1 MKNKSS
7 ILSKLGP
14 GLLYAGA
21 AIGVSHLVQST
32 RAGASFGISML
43 FVVILANFFKY
54 PFFQYG
60 PRYVAATGK
69 SLLHGYKKLGSW
81 AIWVFFILTLG
92 TMFILQGA
100 VTMVT
105 AGLAKFLT
113 GSSLSIGFWIL
124 IILALSIGLLISGK
138 MKVLD
143 RFMKVVMLVLA
154 ITTIA
159 AAIASMF
166 ANVAHT
172 TVAPNFSFANRN
184 HIFFLI
190 AFIGWMPAPID
201 ISVWY
206 SVWSETKNK
215 DMKVQSSLKS
225 SLFDFSVGYWGTA
238 FLALCFV
245 ALGAFMLHNTGVEL
259 SPSAVVFAGQIIEAY
274 SNSLG
279 SWATPIIAV
288 AAFTTMLSTTVSVM
302 DGITRVMVPTTHY
315 LFFSSTLSSEKV
327 PAKESKKHFLIWLT
341 ILGIGSYLL
350 VFNFAQDMKQM
361 VDFATSLSFLTAPIL
376 AYLNVKVME
385 SIEIREEYRP
395 SKFTRMV
402 SYLGLLILVGFS
414 LVYLGYKLGII

>member
-1 MKNKSS
+1 MNKNTS
-7 ILSKLGP
+7 ILNKLGP

-32 RAGASFGISML
+32 RAGASFGIAMI
-43 FVVILANFFKY
+43 VVVVLANFFKY

-81 AIWVFFILTLG
+81 AVWLFFILTLG
-92 TMFILQGA
+92 TMFIIQGA

-113 GSSLSIGFWIL
+113 GTSFSIWYWML
-124 IILALSIGLLISGK
+124 IILGLSAGLLVSGK
-138 MKVLD
+138 IKVLD
-143 RFMKVVMLVLA
+143 KFMKIVMVILA
-154 ITTIA
+154 VTTIA
-159 AAIASMF
+159 AAISSIF
-166 ANVAHT
+166 ADVEHT
-172 TVAPNFSFANRN
+172 TISPIFSFTNKE

-206 SVWSETKNK
+206 SVWSESKAN
-215 DMKVQSSLKS
+215 DMGERPSLKN

-259 SPSAVVFAGQIIEAY
+259 SPSAVVFSGQIIEAY

-279 SWATPIIAV
+279 SWATPIISI
-288 AAFTTMLSTTVSVM
+288 AAFTTMFSTTVSVM
-302 DGITRVMVPTTHY
+302 DGITRVMVPTTGF
-315 LFFSSTLSSEKV
+315 LFTDKEEKTD
-327 PAKESKKHFLIWLT
+327 SKKSYIFWLAG
-341 ILGIGSYLL
+341 LSIGSFLL
-350 VFNFAQDMKQM
+350 VSNFAQNMKEM
-361 VDFATSLSFLTAPIL
+361 FDFATSLSFLTAPIL
-376 AYLNVKVME
+376 AYLNVKVM
-385 SIEIREEYRP
+385 SSDEISEEFRP
-395 SKFTRMV
+395 SPFTQVV
-402 SYLGLLILVGFS
+402 SYIGLVILVVFS
-414 LVYLGYKLGII
+414 LVYLAFKFGLI